1 MDGGR
6 HARAPFQKIRFSNR
20 TTPLPGGRNLGRRG
34 NSCRTLR
41 AGEQPAAQAEARVI
55 VVGEGSVQVAPDYA
69 QIRGGV
75 TTKGKTVKEAT
86 DANSKLMAA
95 VTAALLNAGIAQAD
109 IQTAQFS
116 IQPVYAPPQPQAEPK
131 LVGYNVS
138 NQVTVTV
145 RALGKVSEILDRMV
159 DAGVTDV
166 GNVAFLHLDSAKALD
181 QAREAAVADARR
193 KAELYARA
201 AGFTL
206 GRVAWFTE
214 GSGLMPSVRR
224 RCSAPRR
231 AWRRRCR
238 SRPAKI
244 LAGADH
250 GWLRHRQL
258 VHDPEK
264 WIPVFRKIMHELSD
278 RRRLHLDL
286 LVLDHAAD
294 GGPLEH
300 AVLER
305 GVVLELAHR
314 QLAAH
319 APGVEDEAVGIEH
332 GIFVGKPFAP
342 GQHAVDLLQI
352 AVEGLAG
359 RSP

>member
-1 MDGGR
+1 MP
-6 HARAPFQKIRFSNR
+6 ARRSGKFAINAAPRRF
-20 TTPLPGGRNLGRRG
+20 L
-34 NSCRTLR
+34 
-41 AGEQPAAQAEARVI
+41 AGAALAAATIFVAPCAQAQSTTQPEARVI

-159 DAGVTDV
+159 DAGVTDI
-166 GNVAFLHLDSAKALD
+166 GNVAFLHSDPAKALD

-206 GRVAWFTE
+206 GRVAWLTE
-214 GSGLMPSVRR
+214 DTGLMPPVPKPMFRAQASMA
-224 RCSAPRR
+224 APVPI
-231 AWRRRCR
+231 
-238 SRPAKI
+238 SP
-244 LAGADH
+244 GEDT
-250 GWLRHRQL
+250 LRVQ
-258 VHDPEK
+258 
-264 WIPVFRKIMHELSD
+264 IT
-278 RRRLHLDL
+278 
-286 LVLDHAAD
+286 
-294 GGPLEH
+294 
-300 AVLER
+300 
-305 GVVLELAHR
+305 
-314 QLAAH
+314 
-319 APGVEDEAVGIEH
+319 VG
-332 GIFVGKPFAP
+332 F
-342 GQHAVDLLQI
+342 DI
-352 AVEGLAG
+352 AN
-359 RSP
+359 

>member
-1 MDGGR
+1 MEVVMPARRPGSFGLQAALR
-6 HARAPFQKIRFSNR
+6 RLLAGAALAAAAILVAPCARAQQ
-20 TTPLPGGRNLGRRG
+20 L
-34 NSCRTLR
+34 
-41 AGEQPAAQAEARVI
+41 AAQPEARVI

-138 NQVTVTV
+138 NQVIVTM

-166 GNVAFLHLDSAKALD
+166 GNVAFLHSDPAKALD
-181 QAREAAVADARR
+181 RAREAAVADARR

-206 GRVAWFTE
+206 GRVAWLTE
-214 GSGLMPSVRR
+214 GGGLMPSGPMPMFRAQA
-224 RCSAPRR
+224 SMAAPVPI
-231 AWRRRCR
+231 
-238 SRPAKI
+238 SP
-244 LAGADH
+244 GEDT
-250 GWLRHRQL
+250 LRVQ
-258 VHDPEK
+258 
-264 WIPVFRKIMHELSD
+264 IT
-278 RRRLHLDL
+278 
-286 LVLDHAAD
+286 
-294 GGPLEH
+294 
-300 AVLER
+300 
-305 GVVLELAHR
+305 
-314 QLAAH
+314 
-319 APGVEDEAVGIEH
+319 VG
-332 GIFVGKPFAP
+332 F
-342 GQHAVDLLQI
+342 DI
-352 AVEGLAG
+352 AN
-359 RSP
+359 